1 MAPPSDCWVPPHLIH
16 AGVAVV
22 SLLIYMPLALLDA
35 LSRMELNP
43 TSRSWLAMNHSKTE
57 VGAPGWSGC
66 TCRG

>member
-1 MAPPSDCWVPPHLIH
+1 VAPHLIH

-22 SLLIYMPLALLDA
+22 SLLIFIPLGLLDA

-57 VGAPGWSGC
+57 VRHLELTLTQVTALEAVYS
-66 TCRG
+66 